1 MHSEKLPNS
10 QYPFAQN
17 IPGERDWQIQ
27 DLPIQNRAQAMPL
40 RDLERKAR
48 FYDAILQTPKLLT
61 TTAIATEYGWSPQRL
76 NSYLQENGI
85 QYKRDD
91 TWVLCKPYADKGY
104 TYPQTGPCD
113 CNRCTR
119 WTQKGRPFLH
129 DLLRNDGILPLYEQ
143 AYDPVDGSLR

>member
-27 DLPIQNRAQAMPL
+27 DLRIQNRAQAMLL
-40 RDLERKAR
+40 RDLEPKAQ

-61 TTAIATEYGWSPQRL
+61 TTAIATEYGWSPQRM
-76 NSYLQENGI
+76 NNYLQENGI
-85 QYKRDD
+85 QYKRNG
-91 TWVLCKPYADKGY
+91 TWVLCKPYAGKEY

-113 CNRCTR
+113 CNRYTR
-119 WTQKGRPFLH
+119 WTQKGRAFLH

-143 AYDPVDGSLR
+143 AYDPMDGLLR

>member
-85 QYKRDD
+85 Q
-91 TWVLCKPYADKGY
+91 
-104 TYPQTGPCD
+104 
-113 CNRCTR
+113 
-119 WTQKGRPFLH
+119 
-129 DLLRNDGILPLYEQ
+129 
-143 AYDPVDGSLR
+143 